1 MKTRMKALS
10 ALVLS
15 LLFVVALT
23 GCGQGDPETHDSG
36 ISITVEAAGVY
47 EILAETQ
54 FNSETG
60 MNADQSEMSGN
71 YYFETTT
78 PCNLFAYDKDGAI
91 LAMIGLSDEYG
102 DGLLELTLTDSMEFV
117 ETEN

>member
-10 ALVLS
+10 ALTLA

-23 GCGQGDPETHDSG
+23 GCGKEEPEVHDSG
-36 ISITVEAAGVY
+36 LSITVEAAGVY

-60 MNADQSEMSGN
+60 MNADQSEMSGD

-91 LAMIGLSDEYG
+91 LAMIGLGDEYD
-102 DGLLELTLTDSMEFV
+102 DGLLQLTLTESMEFV
-117 ETEN
+117 EREG